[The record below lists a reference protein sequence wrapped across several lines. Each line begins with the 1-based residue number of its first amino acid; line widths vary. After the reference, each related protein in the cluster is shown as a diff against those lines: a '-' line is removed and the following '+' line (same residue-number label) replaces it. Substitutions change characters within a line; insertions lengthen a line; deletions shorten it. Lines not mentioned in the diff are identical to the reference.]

1 MEKDQLFYYAD
12 KNADKRKQTPL
23 VKVRTVNENSSVVV
37 VDQKKKTTKTVAWK
51 DLNELLYSTQKE
63 AEDYLKANKLFK

>member
-1 MEKDQLFYYAD
+1 MEKDQLFYYVD
-12 KNADKRKQTPL
+12 KYANKRKQTPL
-23 VKVRTVNENSSVVV
+23 VRVRTVNENSSVVV

-51 DLNELLYSTQKE
+51 DLDKLLYDTQAE